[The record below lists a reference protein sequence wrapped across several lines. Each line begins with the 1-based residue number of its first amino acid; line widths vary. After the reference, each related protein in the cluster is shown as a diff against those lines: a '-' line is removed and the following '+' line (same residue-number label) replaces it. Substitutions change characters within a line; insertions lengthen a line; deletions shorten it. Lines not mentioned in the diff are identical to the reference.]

1 MRLVGTLLLAI
12 LPLDVFAAEPR
23 TLVDGCH
30 LELVAREPDIVTPI
44 GIAFDHQ
51 GRLLVVESHTHK
63 RIEDYTGPSG
73 DRLRLLADSDGDGR
87 LDRWST
93 FAEGFHHAMNVAVRP
108 DGGVYLVTRGE
119 VHLLRDTDDDG
130 VADQDQLLLRLE
142 TEIDYPHNGLSG
154 IALAGDRLYLGLG
167 ENFGG
172 AYRLVGS
179 DGSTWADSGGA
190 GTVFTCQGD
199 GSGLQRYATGFWNP
213 FSLCLAGGRLFCVDN
228 DPDSSPP
235 CRLIDVVEAGDYG
248 FRWEYGRA
256 GVHPL
261 QAWDGQLP
269 GTLPMICGTGEAP
282 TAVVFHRGYLWVTSW
297 GDHRIERYR
306 LSQKE
311 DGSYGA
317 ELTVVVQ
324 GDADFR
330 PTGMTVAVDGSLW
343 FADWVSRSYPVHGQG
358 RIWRLQLPEDM
369 QGRLPPPKQS
379 AADVGNS
386 RLRQLERMRWQR
398 SVSSQE
404 LVDLLRGALQSP
416 AADVRLFAV
425 RWIAEARVTELV
437 DDLQQLLDG
446 PPPSER
452 YYLAVLA
459 AIDWFS
465 SEFEYQAGG
474 IADDLL
480 ARELRNPRQSV
491 AAHALALRLMSPGYK
506 YLTLERLREY
516 LQSEYEPL
524 RLEAVRTL
532 ALREDD
538 KRFSLLVDVA
548 NDESQSDAI
557 RAEALVGLSA
567 VAVRY
572 RSLFERFA
580 DSDNRVLQRE
590 ALRVLRLTSQSV
602 PVAKEKPMAGDLA
615 AWQKLLAEPGD
626 ALSGRRLFFSPV
638 GPQCSVCHRHG
649 GRGGNVGPD
658 LTNLAQQSSRERP
671 ITSILDPS
679 AELAPRYQPWLL
691 QTADG
696 KTHVGLRLPKGGDD
710 GQEPYSDT
718 AGRTFIL
725 PSDSILLRQPAST
738 SIMPAGLEK
747 SLTVADLRDLLTF
760 LTVEP

>member
-1 MRLVGTLLLAI
+1 MRLVGTLLLTI
-12 LPLDVFAAEPR
+12 FPLGVFAAEPR

-51 GRLLVVESHTHK
+51 GRLLVVESHTHQ
-63 RIEDYTGPSG
+63 RTEDYTGPSG
-73 DRLRLLADSDGDGR
+73 DRLRMFSDSDGDGR

-93 FAEGFHHAMNVAVRP
+93 FAEGFRHAMNVAVRP
-108 DGGVYLVTRGE
+108 DGGVYLITRGE
-119 VHLLRDTDDDG
+119 VHLLHDTDDDG
-130 VADQDQLLLRLE
+130 AVDKDKLLLRLE
-142 TEIDYPHNGLSG
+142 TQDDYPHNALSG
-154 IALAGDRLYLGLG
+154 FALAGDRFYLGLG
-167 ENFGG
+167 ENHGFQ
-172 AYRLVGS
+172 YRLVGN
-179 DGSTWADSGGA
+179 DGQVIVDSGGA
-190 GTVFTCQGD
+190 GMVFTCHAD
-199 GSGLQRYATGFWNP
+199 GSGLERYATGFWNP

-228 DPDSSPP
+228 DPDASPP

-248 FRWEYGRA
+248 FRYEYGRA

-297 GDHRIERYR
+297 GDHRIERYQ
-306 LSQKE
+306 LSRKE

-324 GDADFR
+324 GDGDFR
-330 PTGMTVAVDGSLW
+330 PTGMDVAADGSLY
-343 FADWVSRSYPVHGQG
+343 FGDWVKRDYPVHGQG

-369 QGRLPPPKQS
+369 QGRLPPKQS
-379 AADVGNS
+379 AADVGES

-398 SVSSQE
+398 SMTGQK
-404 LVDLLRGALQSP
+404 LVDLLRSALQSP

-437 DDLQQLLDG
+437 TDLQGLLYG

-459 AIDWFS
+459 AIDWLS

-480 ARELRNPRQSV
+480 ARELRNPRRSA
-491 AAHALALRLMSPGYK
+491 AAHALALRLMSSGYK
-506 YLTLERLREY
+506 YLTLERLQEY

-524 RLEAVRTL
+524 RLETVRTL

-538 KRFSLLVDVA
+538 KRHLLLVDVV

-567 VAVRY
+567 AAVRY

-580 DSDNRVLQRE
+580 DSDNRVLKRE
-590 ALRVLRLTSQSV
+590 ARRVLRLIGQSV
-602 PVAKEKPMAGDLA
+602 PVAREKLAAGDLA
-615 AWQKLLAEPGD
+615 AWRLLLAEPGD
-626 ALSGRRLFFSPV
+626 ADSGRRLFFSPV

-649 GRGGNVGPD
+649 GRGGSVGPD
-658 LTNLAQQSSRERP
+658 LTNLAQQSSRERT

-679 AELAPRYQPWLL
+679 AEMAPRYQPWLL

-725 PSDSILLRQPAST
+725 PSESIILRQPAST

-760 LTVEP
+760 LTAEP